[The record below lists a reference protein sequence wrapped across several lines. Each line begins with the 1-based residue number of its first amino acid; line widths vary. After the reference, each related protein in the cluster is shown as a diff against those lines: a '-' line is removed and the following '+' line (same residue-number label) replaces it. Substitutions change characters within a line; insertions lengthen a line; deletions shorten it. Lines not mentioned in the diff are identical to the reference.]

1 METNISPQIQIEHL
15 KNKEDSLNK
24 HNDVLKVMSKLH
36 DNMILM
42 ANRIDKLEKRLDD
55 KK

>member
-1 METNISPQIQIEHL
+1 METNINPQIQMELL

-24 HNDVLKVMSKLH
+24 HNDVLKVMSKMH

-42 ANRIDKLEKRLDD
+42 ANRIFKLEEKVYG

>member
-1 METNISPQIQIEHL
+1 MELL

-24 HNDVLKVMSKLH
+24 HNDVLKVMSKMH

-42 ANRIDKLEKRLDD
+42 ANRIFKLEEKVYG

>member
-1 METNISPQIQIEHL
+1 METNINPQIKMELL

-24 HNDVLKVMSKLH
+24 HNDVLKVISKMH
-36 DNMILM
+36 DNMQLM
-42 ANRIDKLEKRLDD
+42 ADKIIKLEEKVYD

>member
-1 METNISPQIQIEHL
+1 METNINPQIQMELL

-24 HNDVLKVMSKLH
+24 HNDLLKVISKMH

-42 ANRIDKLEKRLDD
+42 ADRIVKLEKRLDE
-55 KK
+55 KR

>member
-1 METNISPQIQIEHL
+1 METNVNPQIQMELL

-24 HNDVLKVMSKLH
+24 HNDLLKVISKMH

-42 ANRIDKLEKRLDD
+42 ANRIVKLEKRLDE
-55 KK
+55 KR

>member
-1 METNISPQIQIEHL
+1 MELL

-24 HNDVLKVMSKLH
+24 HNDVLKVMSKMH

-42 ANRIDKLEKRLDD
+42 ANRIFKLEEKVDG

>member
-1 METNISPQIQIEHL
+1 MELL

-24 HNDVLKVMSKLH
+24 HNDVLKVMSKMH
-36 DNMILM
+36 DNMVLM
-42 ANRIDKLEKRLDD
+42 ANKIIKLEEKVYG

>member
-1 METNISPQIQIEHL
+1 METNINPQIQMELL
-15 KNKEDSLNK
+15 KNKEYSLTK
-24 HNDVLKVMSKLH
+24 SNDLLKIMSKMH